1 MKTTENTSLAAE
13 IGVRL
18 RAFRE
23 SESFSQKGLAV
34 AVGGTLRGIQDNES
48 GKSAPN
54 SKVLKALAGRGLN
67 VNWLLTGS
75 GPMLLADLV
84 SRTLQNAKIDQGILT
99 HVIETL
105 DEELKRRKQ
114 SRSSVKYAEMVG
126 ILYDYCQETGQKDNL
141 MAARLAKIA

>member
-1 MKTTENTSLAAE
+1 MERTEKTALAVE

-23 SESFSQKGLAV
+23 REKFSQKGLAT
-34 AVGGTLRGIQDNES
+34 AVGGTLRGIQDNEL

-54 SKVLKALAGRGLN
+54 SKVLRALAGRGLS
-67 VNWLLTGS
+67 VNWLLTGD
-75 GPMLLADLV
+75 GPMLLADSV
-84 SRTLQNAKIDQGILT
+84 SRTPQNAKIDQGILT

-126 ILYDYCQETGQKDNL
+126 ILYDYCQDTGQRDVS
-141 MAARLAKIA
+141 MAARLARIA

>member
-1 MKTTENTSLAAE
+1 MEITENTSLAVE

-18 RAFRE
+18 RTFRE
-23 SESFSQKGLAV
+23 NERFSQKGLAE

-84 SRTLQNAKIDQGILT
+84 SRTTETTKIDQGILT

-126 ILYDYCQETGQKDNL
+126 ILYDYCLETGQKDNS